1 MKRISGYVVVTI
13 IIVLGG
19 VWVAA
24 QVDLTSFQ
32 PDTVIRAEEVNA
44 NFEALRT
51 AVESVV
57 TSLNGKSGSVDIE
70 AGSNVSVDDS
80 QDGKIVISAV
90 AGGSGAGDITEVVA
104 GDGLEGGGASGA
116 VTLSAADSLARDAEI
131 VPTVL
136 ANDGSGSGLDA
147 DTLDGL
153 DSSDLALSGHTH
165 ATLPTAF
172 GRVTD
177 FEGNAGSPSIAGG
190 SGNFTVSYNDV
201 NEWYAI
207 SFDGISYSTAD
218 LAVVTPATGTGDV
231 RIASVGSVSGQLLVF
246 IRDLTGTDIR
256 DSFHFVA
263 YAD

>member
-1 MKRISGYVVVTI
+1 MKRLLGYIVVTI
-13 IIVLGG
+13 VIVTGG

-32 PDTVIRAEEVNA
+32 PGTVIRAEEVNA
-44 NFEALRT
+44 NFEALRD
-51 AVESVV
+51 ALAGVV
-57 TSLNGKSGSVDIE
+57 TSINGKTGSVDIA
-70 AGSNVSVDDS
+70 AGSNVTVDDS
-80 QDGKIVISAV
+80 QDGTIVISAV
-90 AGGSGAGDITEVVA
+90 AGGSGGGDITEVVA
-104 GDGLEGGGASGA
+104 GDGLDGGGTSGV

-131 VPTVL
+131 LPTVL

-153 DSSDLALSGHTH
+153 DSSDFATSGHTH

-177 FEGNAGSPSIAGG
+177 FEGNASPPSIAGG

-207 SFDGISYSTAD
+207 SFDGISYSVDD

-231 RIASVGSVSGQLLVF
+231 RIASVSSAGGQLLVF

>member
-1 MKRISGYVVVTI
+1 MKRILGYVAVTI
-13 IIVLGG
+13 VIVMGG

-32 PDTVIRAEEVNA
+32 PGTVIRAEEVNA
-44 NFEALRT
+44 NFEALRD
-51 AVESVV
+51 AVAGVV
-57 TSLNGKSGSVDIE
+57 TSLNGKTGSVDIE
-70 AGSNVSVDDS
+70 PGANVTVDDS
-80 QDGKIVISAV
+80 QDGTIVISAV
-90 AGGSGAGDITEVVA
+90 AGGVGGGDITEVVA
-104 GDGLEGGGASGA
+104 GDGLDGGGTSGA
-116 VTLSAADSLARDAEI
+116 VTLTAADALARDAEI

-153 DSSDLALSGHTH
+153 DSSEFAASGHTH
-165 ATLPTAF
+165 ATLPTAI

-177 FEGNAGSPSIAGG
+177 FVGNSGQPSIVGG
-190 SGNFTVSYNDV
+190 SGNFTVSYNDA
-201 NEWYAI
+201 NKRYEI
-207 SFDGISYSTAD
+207 SLDGIFYSSDD

-231 RIASVGSVSGQLLVF
+231 RIASVGSVSGQLLVY
-246 IRDLTGTDIR
+246 IRNLSGDNIR